1 MEEAVL
7 SLEQILAAIS
17 PQKRYMLEQK
27 ITDDRHLADI
37 AKPLTNWKSVC
48 AKLGITEVEEEE
60 IQADN
65 SRLDGQ
71 KYVRLYCTVVT
82 GLSSNITVSRMSCK
96 LQVRE
101 LLRPLATRSFYYSF
115 LFRLALLRKW
125 RSKNGP
131 RATYQRL
138 AMCFYSAERPDM
150 VEIICKVID
159 TNTSGP
165 QAAIQPS
172 YSSTW
177 GQPAQQQ
184 QFMQPNPPSHSGG
197 KTIITVHA
205 EQLVFI
211 NSFLASFLGPSHA

>member
-48 AKLGITEVEEEE
+48 AKLGINEVEEEE

-65 SRLDGQ
+65 PRLDGQ
-71 KYVRLYCTVVT
+71 KYVRLYTVR
-82 GLSSNITVSRMSCK
+82 LLQACVSRMSCK

-101 LLRPLATRSFYYSF
+101 LLRPLATRSFYYSFLLF

-184 QFMQPNPPSHSGG
+184 QSMQPNPPSHSGG

-211 NSFLASFLGPSHA
+211 NSFLASFLAPSHT